1 MNNYNG
7 TIKDILQAHQDL
19 LNSTDEQVIQELDN
33 YITEQLI
40 DLDIEYK
47 LGKFQPTFEQF
58 QELLPVMNEFLGESV
73 REDKSSQYPD
83 EAAMA
88 LVTKFED
95 RMIARVE
102 QKGNSLGL
110 STVLIPGLVPEEDY
124 FETAIL
130 SPDLGV
136 VVVQRYTTETEA
148 RYGHEVWEKNL
159 PSIKNVMDIEGN
171 VISFE
176 REN

>member
-19 LNSTDEQVIQELDN
+19 KNTTDEQVIQELDN

-47 LGKFQPTFEQF
+47 LGKFQPTFEQWKD
-58 QELLPVMNEFLGESV
+58 LLEVMKEFLGDTV
-73 REDKSSQYPD
+73 KEDKSSGYAD
-83 EAAMA
+83 EAAR
-88 LVTKFED
+88 VFFTDFESRVVD
-95 RMIARVE
+95 RVD
-102 QKGNSLGL
+102 QTGNSLGL
-110 STVLIPGLVPEEDY
+110 STVLIPGVTPEEDY

-136 VVVQRYTTETEA
+136 VVVQRYMTETEA
-148 RYGHEVWEKNL
+148 SYGHKIWEKNL
-159 PSIKNVMDIEGN
+159 PNIKNVMDIDN
-171 VISFE
+171 NIVSFE
-176 REN
+176 RKN